1 MARSKIVVSSIR
13 DGERLRS
20 VNRDR
25 VQALADS
32 IAEIGLQTPVTVAR
46 QVEFADGQEVQVWR
60 LIAGLHRLEAVKSLG
75 LAEIDAVEMSDDEAL
90 QKLWECDE
98 NLCRAELTDA
108 QRARFTAERKK
119 WYEIKHPETR
129 NGATGRGRDKVRQV
143 GEPYARF
150 TDDTAK
156 ATGRS
161 ERSVQRDAMRGAK
174 IDPDA
179 LEIIEGTVGDK
190 GINLDA
196 IARLDPD
203 EQVKAARRAAQG
215 KPVRSAKL
223 APDPR
228 NDFEAK
234 EAQVSRLMSAWSA
247 AGKEAREKFLV
258 RIARSVF
265 DSTRAA

>member
-1 MARSKIVVSSIR
+1 MQIAASSIR

-20 VNRDR
+20 VNQDR
-25 VQALADS
+25 VRALADS
-32 IAEIGLQTPVTVAR
+32 IAEIGLQAPITVTR

-75 LAEIDAVEMSDDEAL
+75 LAEIEAVEMGDDEVL

-108 QRARFTAERKK
+108 QRAKFTAERKK

-129 NGATGRGRDKVRQV
+129 HGANQHTRSGQV
-143 GEPYARF
+143 GHLNERF
-150 TDDTAK
+150 TAETAK
-156 ATGRS
+156 QTGRS
-161 ERSVQRDAMRGAK
+161 ERSVRRDALRGAK

-190 GINLDA
+190 GVNLDA
-196 IARLDPD
+196 IARLDPED
-203 EQVKAARRAAQG
+203 QMKAARLAAQG
-215 KPVRSAKL
+215 KPFKMA
-223 APDPR
+223 ADPR

-234 EAQVSRLMSAWSA
+234 EAQVSRLMSAWNA
-247 AGKEAREKFLV
+247 ASREAREDFLA
-258 RIARSVF
+258 RIDRPVF

>member
-1 MARSKIVVSSIR
+1 MARSKIVVSSVR

-32 IAEIGLQTPVTVAR
+32 IAEIGLQTPITVAR
-46 QVEFADGQEVQVWR
+46 QVEFASGQEVQVWR

-75 LAEIDAVEMSDDEAL
+75 LAEIDAVEMGDDEVL

-108 QRARFTAERKK
+108 QRAKFTAERKR

-129 NGATGRGRDKVRQV
+129 RGAFNQHTVASRQI
-143 GEPYARF
+143 GAKRF
-150 TDDTAK
+150 TAETAK

-161 ERSVQRDAMRGAK
+161 ERSVQRDALRGAK
-174 IDPDA
+174 IDLDA
-179 LEIIEGTVGDK
+179 LEILEGTVGDK
-190 GINLDA
+190 GVNLDA

-228 NDFEAK
+228 DDFETK

-247 AGKEAREKFLV
+247 AGKEAREEFLE
-258 RIARSVF
+258 RIN
-265 DSTRAA
+265 TRAA